1 MLQNCHK
8 LKMKPLLTLKDTS
21 VINVKA
27 VLQMDFEKFTYWDL
41 MWGIYNVVVFSLE
54 QDFLFNFI
62 QAR

>member
-1 MLQNCHK
+1 MN
-8 LKMKPLLTLKDTS
+8 PSLTLKDTS